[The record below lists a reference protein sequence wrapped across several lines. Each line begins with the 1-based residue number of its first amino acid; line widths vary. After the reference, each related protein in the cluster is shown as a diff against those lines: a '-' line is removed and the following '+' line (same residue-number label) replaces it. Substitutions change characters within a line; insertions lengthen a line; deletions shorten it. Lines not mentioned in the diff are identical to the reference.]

1 MPELHNKRWEAFA
14 KYLASGKTRKDAYVA
29 AGFNPKDKTN
39 AIRGASV
46 LALKPEVAARV
57 TEWEEEIAS
66 HSAIAEA
73 LTRDYVVEQLIENVE
88 MAKTAKPVL
97 DRAGKQT
104 GEYASTNLPAANRAL
119 ELLGK
124 EKGMFVDRIHFEGL
138 DSELAGMEGK
148 VLRDFIRGVGSEV
161 GLRMVDMSDDDTR
174 GWILRN
180 CERVGLRVIA
190 ESGEDPD
197 GSQDAED
204 GGVPPVSETEGVP
217 PTRH

>member
-1 MPELHNKRWEAFA
+1 MPILKNSRWESFA
-14 KYLASGKTRKDAYVA
+14 KYKASGKSRHDAYVA
-29 AGFNPKDKTN
+29 AGFNPKNRKN
-39 AIRGASV
+39 ATGAAHQ
-46 LALKPEVAARV
+46 LMQNPDIVARI

-66 HSAIAEA
+66 HSAAAEG
-73 LTRDYVVEQLIENVE
+73 LSRDYVVEQLIENVE
-88 MAKTAKPVL
+88 MAKVAKPVL
-97 DRAGKQT
+97 DRQGKET
-104 GEYASTNLPAANRAL
+104 GEYQSNLAAANRAL

-138 DSELAGMEGK
+138 DAELAGMEGK

-161 GLRMVDMSDDDTR
+161 GLRMVDMTDDDTR

-180 CERVGLRVIA
+180 AERVGLRVVA

-197 GSQDAED
+197 GSEDAED
-204 GGVPPVSETEGVP
+204 GGVPPVSEAAGVP